1 VFLLNSNLLNIIDD
15 HMLPKDKFNID
26 YSNENILIVDD
37 DPYLRE
43 TLENLLQ
50 KLGFP
55 SDSVSNGIDALKRLS
70 ENKYTILLTDM
81 KMPGIDGI
89 DLIRQVIEEFDV
101 STIAMTGYAEG
112 YTYVDVINAGAS
124 DFIKKPFGTEELEA
138 KIRRIITE
146 RNLRKE
152 LNRLSITDSLT
163 ELYNQRHFY
172 DRLDDE
178 VIRANRQRHTLS
190 LILLDINDFKI
201 YNDKY
206 GHLAGDDILKSAGK
220 IIMSCIREG
229 VDSGYRYGGDEFA
242 IILIDADIDIAQDI
256 GLRIEKAFEDS
267 GRVTISIGYAK
278 FSNGMSTKDLV
289 LAADKDLYKTKSNMK
304 NE

>member
-1 VFLLNSNLLNIIDD
+1 
-15 HMLPKDKFNID
+15 MLPNGKINID
-26 YSNENILIVDD
+26 YSSEKILIVDD

-43 TLENLLQ
+43 TLAKLLQ
-50 KLGFP
+50 KMGFQ
-55 SDSVSNGIDALKRLS
+55 SYSVSNGLDALTELG
-70 ENKYTILLTDM
+70 NNNYTIVLTDM
-81 KMPGIDGI
+81 KMPGMDGL
-89 DLIRQVIEEFDV
+89 DLIKQVLEGFDI

-112 YTYVDVINAGAS
+112 YTYVDVINAGAN
-124 DFIKKPFGTEELEA
+124 DFIKKPFGIEELEA

-172 DRLDDE
+172 DRLNDE
-178 VIRANRQRHTLS
+178 ITRASRQRHTLS
-190 LILLDINDFKI
+190 LMLLDVNDFKL

-220 IIMSCIREG
+220 IIISSIREG

-256 GLRIEKAFEDS
+256 GLRISKAFEDK
-267 GRVTISIGYAK
+267 GRVTVSIGYSR
-278 FSNGMSTKDLV
+278 FSNGMSPTDLV
-289 LAADKDLYKTKSNMK
+289 LAADKDLYQSKSKTKS
-304 NE
+304 E

>member
-1 VFLLNSNLLNIIDD
+1 MRPNGKI
-15 HMLPKDKFNID
+15 NID
-26 YSNENILIVDD
+26 YSSEKILIVDD

-43 TLENLLQ
+43 TLVKLLQ
-50 KLGFP
+50 KMGFQ
-55 SDSVSNGIDALKRLS
+55 SNSVSNGLDALTELG
-70 ENKYTILLTDM
+70 NNNYTIVLTDM
-81 KMPGIDGI
+81 KMPGIDGL
-89 DLIRQVIEEFDV
+89 DLIRQILDVFDI

-112 YTYVDVINAGAS
+112 YTYVDVINAGAD
-124 DFIKKPFGTEELEA
+124 DFIKKPFGIEELEA

-172 DRLDDE
+172 DRLNDE
-178 VIRANRQRHTLS
+178 ITRASRQRHTLS
-190 LILLDINDFKI
+190 LMLLDVNDFKL

-220 IIMSCIREG
+220 IIISSIREG

-256 GLRIEKAFEDS
+256 GLRIGKAFEDN
-267 GRVTISIGYAK
+267 GRVTVSIGYSR
-278 FSNGMSTKDLV
+278 FSNGMSPTDLV
-289 LAADKDLYKTKSNMK
+289 LAADKDLYMSKVKTKT
-304 NE
+304 E